1 MKRGLYIAVLIAAV
15 CALAVAQTATPQ
27 APLSGAGRQYNPA
40 AETTITGTV
49 QQMVHT
55 RAGEHVIVN
64 TPQGQ
69 YNVALG
75 PAAYVNQQN
84 LNLTPGAPISIT
96 GAPTNIGGQQFF
108 VARDV
113 EQNGR
118 TVAFRNAQGVPAWT
132 GAGMGQGMMGRMRSS
147 NVYNPATE
155 TTLSGTVQQVNH
167 YMCGPFAGT
176 LATINTSQGIIDA
189 QLAPYEYMQQQ
200 NIMLRPG
207 QRVDVTGS
215 QINID
220 GSELLLARSIT
231 ANGRTVALRNAQG
244 TPMWAG
250 MMRGR
255 AMPATDESAPAPAPQ
270 YEQQP
275 PYQPPQ

>member
-1 MKRGLYIAVLIAAV
+1 LYIAALIATV
-15 CALAVAQTATPQ
+15 CALAVAQTAAPQ
-27 APLSGAGRQYNPA
+27 APPYGAGLQYNPA

-49 QQMVHT
+49 QEVIQT
-55 RAGEHVIVN
+55 QAGEHVIVN
-64 TPQGQ
+64 TPQGR

-75 PAAYVNQQN
+75 PAGYVNQQN
-84 LNLTPGAPISIT
+84 LNLAPGAPITIT
-96 GAPTNIGGQQFF
+96 GAPTTVSGQQFF
-108 VARDV
+108 VARAV

-118 TVAFRNAQGVPAWT
+118 SIAFRNAQGAPAWA
-132 GAGMGQGMMGRMRSS
+132 GAGMGRGMMGRMRSS

-176 LATINTSQGIIDA
+176 LATISTSQGAIDA
-189 QLAPYEYMQQQ
+189 QLGPYEYMQQQ
-200 NIMLRPG
+200 NMMLRPG
-207 QRVDVTGS
+207 ERVDVTGS

-220 GSELLLARSIT
+220 GTELLLARSIT

-244 TPMWAG
+244 MPMWAG

-255 AMPATDESAPAPAPQ
+255 MMPATDESAPAPAPQ
-270 YEQQP
+270 E
-275 PYQPPQ
+275 PPQ